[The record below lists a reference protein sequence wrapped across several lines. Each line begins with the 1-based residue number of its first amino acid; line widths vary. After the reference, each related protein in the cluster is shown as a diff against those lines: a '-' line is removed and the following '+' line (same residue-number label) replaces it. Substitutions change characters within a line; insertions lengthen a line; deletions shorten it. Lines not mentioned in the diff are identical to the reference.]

1 MTYKHVFELSLLEKK
16 RLKVNVMLSKKIPS
30 RTSTQCHSHH
40 QKMVLKY
47 GSIDNIICEL
57 NRVYNLEYPKVKQS
71 QQKQEE
77 TIRTELTDEL
87 KQEHA
92 EMDDEVGCEPKE

>member
-1 MTYKHVFELSLLEKK
+1 MTYKHIFELSLLEKK

-47 GSIDNIICEL
+47 GAIENIILEL
-57 NRVYNLEYPKVKQS
+57 NKIYNLEYPKLKQS
-71 QQKQEE
+71 QKKQEE
-77 TIRTELTDEL
+77 IIRSEATD
-87 KQEHA
+87 
-92 EMDDEVGCEPKE
+92 